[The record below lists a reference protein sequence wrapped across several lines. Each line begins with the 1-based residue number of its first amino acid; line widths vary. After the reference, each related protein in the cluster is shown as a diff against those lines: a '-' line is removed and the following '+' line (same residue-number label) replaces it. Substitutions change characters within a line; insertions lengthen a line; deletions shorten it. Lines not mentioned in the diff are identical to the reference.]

1 MTKTMAF
8 NILAFILAVALPVAT
23 GAGYTGEVP
32 VEFAVFVPA
41 VIAAVN
47 MLLKRLGQ
55 TERGEAMNI

>member
-23 GAGYTGEVP
+23 EAGYTGEIP
-32 VEFAVFVPA
+32 AEWAVFVPA

-47 MLLKRLGQ
+47 MMLKRFSQ
-55 TERGEAMNI
+55 TERGEALNI

>member
-23 GAGYTGEVP
+23 EAGYTGEIP
-32 VEFAVFVPA
+32 AEWAVFVPA

-47 MLLKRLGQ
+47 MLLKRLSQ
-55 TERGEAMNI
+55 TERGQAMNI